1 MSAPELTSQPP
12 HVTQFSVLY
21 VDHHGWLQSWLC
33 KKLGCVHRAA
43 DMTQDTFVQVL
54 ASRRA
59 HEIVEPRAYLTTLA
73 QRVLFNF
80 WRRRDLERAYLQ
92 TLPERAQQIAPSL
105 EDQQILLE
113 ALDQIDA
120 VLQGLPKATR
130 AVFVLNQLHEL
141 GYREIGERL
150 NMSFITVRRHMQ
162 RAIRACY
169 LALAYE

>member
-1 MSAPELTSQPP
+1 MSMTESQL
-12 HVTQFSVLY
+12 HSSLQTLY
-21 VDHHGWLQSWLC
+21 VEHHHWLRNWLRGRLRC
-33 KKLGCVHRAA
+33 SQQAA
-43 DMTQDTFVQVL
+43 DLTHDTFIQL
-54 ASRRA
+54 LSARQPA
-59 HEIVEPRAYLTTLA
+59 LIVEPRAYLTTLA

-92 TLPERAQQIAPSL
+92 TLPEHAQQIAPSL

-169 LALAYE
+169 LALAHE